1 MTDMPEWTG
10 PTAPNADELTQLSTL
25 EAFDAARLF
34 LECYWE
40 EGGRAENEIRR
51 LLSAMLRDLSF
62 ASDGGPIDPA
72 MWQDWLAAVGRVKIV
87 DLSAE
92 VERQYGPEC

>member
-10 PTAPNADELTQLSTL
+10 LTAPNADALPQLSTL

-34 LECYWE
+34 LESYWE
-40 EGGRAENEIRR
+40 EGGKAEDEIRR

-72 MWQDWLAAVGRVKIV
+72 MWQHWLVAVGRVKKV

-92 VERQYGPEC
+92 VERQYGPKR